1 MSSSIDAVLK
11 TVGEAVTIIRTGGN
25 ISTYLYIS
33 PKGSWLTRAYYER
46 DGMMPTDSGI
56 VVGDL
61 ISHLTNYYL
70 VTALFDDRRV
80 GEFFYYKV
88 RLFKCNKS
96 ITIRAY
102 NDTTKEFANA
112 STNVPCLIIDTNAMT
127 ASDRAVAVP
136 GFGGRDNVY
145 YMYIQSSS
153 GITKNSI
160 IVDGSTSFRVAG
172 NVNPYFT
179 TGVYE
184 VPLKIE

>member
-1 MSSSIDAVLK
+1 MSVIDQVLQ

-25 ISTYLYIS
+25 ISTYLYIN
-33 PKGSWLTRAYYER
+33 PKGSWSTKAYYER
-46 DGMMPTDSGI
+46 DGMMPTDSGV

-70 VTALFDDRRV
+70 ITALFEDRRV
-80 GEFFYYKV
+80 GEFFYYKT
-88 RLFKCNKS
+88 RLFKCNKNV
-96 ITIRAY
+96 TIRAY

-112 STNVPCLIIDTNAMT
+112 STNVPCLIADTNAMT
-127 ASDRAVAVP
+127 SSDKAIVIP

-160 IVDGSTSFRVAG
+160 IVDGSTSFKVAG
-172 NVNPYFT
+172 NVNPFFA
-179 TGVYE
+179 GGLYE